1 MAPASR
7 ASSGQKVCLCQETC
21 GLLTASEGKRD
32 VLNKLRTARTAR
44 TATYQTKGPPVQQDC
59 RPCLGGGQP
68 KRTVS
73 VLIGPGDGRKPTG
86 KPPPSHWES
95 GKPCAGVAVGCI
107 QLCGLLTVS
116 SNCPLTPRSL
126 LRADDGLELGTLTL
140 WQAWRSGPP
149 GGGFPMRGWPGSTTI
164 MGFVSVHEFLLS
176 NSSSIYTLQTGISR
190 SFKQSPRLRSS
201 LTHAQTPY
209 ALTALP
215 AASLLSNQRP
225 QISRPPVSS
234 RRVSAVQTS
243 HDLTASRRALKVHE
257 SHQK

>member
-1 MAPASR
+1 MF
-7 ASSGQKVCLCQETC
+7 
-21 GLLTASEGKRD
+21 
-32 VLNKLRTARTAR
+32 
-44 TATYQTKGPPVQQDC
+44 
-59 RPCLGGGQP
+59 GGGQP

-149 GGGFPMRGWPGSTTI
+149 GGG
-164 MGFVSVHEFLLS
+164 GFSHARLARFHHHHGLRLC
-176 NSSSIYTLQTGISR
+176 SR
-190 SFKQSPRLRSS
+190 
-201 LTHAQTPY
+201 
-209 ALTALP
+209 
-215 AASLLSNQRP
+215 
-225 QISRPPVSS
+225 VSS
-234 RRVSAVQTS
+234 QQLQQHLHIANRYFEEFQT
-243 HDLTASRRALKVHE
+243 KP
-257 SHQK
+257 